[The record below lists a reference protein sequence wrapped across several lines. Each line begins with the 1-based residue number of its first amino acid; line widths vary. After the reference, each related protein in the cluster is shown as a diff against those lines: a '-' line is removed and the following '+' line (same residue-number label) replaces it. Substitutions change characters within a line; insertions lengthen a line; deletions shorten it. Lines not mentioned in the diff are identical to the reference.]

1 MAQIMAKPC
10 TPLTTFP
17 GQTPFHPLWLDSNGY
32 ADKCRQ
38 FFSQRCL
45 PLYSTIHI
53 NNGVPACPIG
63 IMRSKKSFQSRHE
76 GLTPSDI
83 FLGKG
88 D

>member
-1 MAQIMAKPC
+1 MLSPTKTALAAKPLEDTRC
-10 TPLTTFP
+10 
-17 GQTPFHPLWLDSNGY
+17 GWIQTAMQTN
-32 ADKCRQ
+32 ADIV
-38 FFSQRCL
+38 FSQRCL